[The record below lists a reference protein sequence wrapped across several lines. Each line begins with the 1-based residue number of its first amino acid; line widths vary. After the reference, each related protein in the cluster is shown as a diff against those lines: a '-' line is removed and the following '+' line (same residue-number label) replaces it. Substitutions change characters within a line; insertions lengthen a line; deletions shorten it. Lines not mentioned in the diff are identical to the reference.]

1 MADPMADPGLFDIMY
16 STRSMRR
23 LKPDP
28 IPDEVL
34 KKIVDAGVH
43 ASSGSNFQSWA
54 FLLIKDPET
63 KRFIRDHYLHAYEE
77 LARRGSIPA
86 MADLPPYKQRMF
98 DAAVHLA
105 QHLDEVPVILLA
117 CSGTEFPT
125 YAGAD
130 NPRAITATLHA
141 SIYPAVQNILLACR
155 ALGVGATL
163 TTVHYFFEEELKQ
176 KLGVPADMEITAL
189 LPLGFPEGRFGP
201 VSRRPVE
208 EALHWDRWGNRKE

>member
-1 MADPMADPGLFDIMY
+1 MADPGLFDIMY

-43 ASSGSNFQSWA
+43 APSGSNFQSWA

-77 LARRGSIPA
+77 LVRRGSIPA

-98 DAAVHLA
+98 DAAVHL
-105 QHLDEVPVILLA
+105 
-117 CSGTEFPT
+117 F
-125 YAGAD
+125 
-130 NPRAITATLHA
+130 
-141 SIYPAVQNILLACR
+141 
-155 ALGVGATL
+155 GV
-163 TTVHYFFEEELKQ
+163 
-176 KLGVPADMEITAL
+176 
-189 LPLGFPEGRFGP
+189 
-201 VSRRPVE
+201 
-208 EALHWDRWGNRKE
+208 